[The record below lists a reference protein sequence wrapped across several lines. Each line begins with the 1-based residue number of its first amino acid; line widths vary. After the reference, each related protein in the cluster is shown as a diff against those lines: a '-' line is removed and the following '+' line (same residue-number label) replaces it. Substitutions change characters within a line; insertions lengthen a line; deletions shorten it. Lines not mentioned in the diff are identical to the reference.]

1 MGAGMADQKNLDAQY
16 ARAIMGD
23 GKYQVG
29 TLKLSFFSWID

>member
-29 TLKLSFFSWID
+29 TLKPSFFSWID